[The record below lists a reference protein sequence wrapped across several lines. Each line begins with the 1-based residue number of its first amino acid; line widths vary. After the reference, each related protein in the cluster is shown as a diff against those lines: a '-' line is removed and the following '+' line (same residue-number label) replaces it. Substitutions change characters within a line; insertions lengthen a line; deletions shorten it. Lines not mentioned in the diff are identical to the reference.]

1 MAAQSFFL
9 GAFGEVVEDTKS
21 SRPRNC
27 QGRRGLGAASTS
39 RHRAAGRQ
47 AHRKCRP
54 FLEGYR
60 LAASVLPFPTRAPP
74 LGHPALVTCE
84 FTAHDTRDATGNQRT
99 GEGSISFW
107 HCYWSSAVSASS
119 VLATSSSSSSA
130 SSSVSGS
137 ERSGGSKTVRPGAT
151 RSALARAP

>member
-1 MAAQSFFL
+1 MPAQSFFL
-9 GAFGEVVEDTKS
+9 GAFGEVVDDAKGA
-21 SRPRNC
+21 RARDC
-27 QGRRGLGAASTS
+27 QGGRGLGAASIS
-39 RHRAAGRQ
+39 RHRGAGRQ

-54 FLEGYR
+54 FIEGYR
-60 LAASVLPFPTRAPP
+60 FAAMVLSFPTRAPP
-74 LGHPALVTCE
+74 LGHPALVVCE
-84 FTAHDTRDATGNQRT
+84 FAAHETRDATGNQRT

-137 ERSGGSKTVRPGAT
+137 ERSGGSNTVRPGAT